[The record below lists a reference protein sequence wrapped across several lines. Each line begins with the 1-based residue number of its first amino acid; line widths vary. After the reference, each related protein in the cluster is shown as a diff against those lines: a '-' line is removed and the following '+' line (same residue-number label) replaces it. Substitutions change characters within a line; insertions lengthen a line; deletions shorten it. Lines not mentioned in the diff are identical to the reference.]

1 MKTTLESRK
10 IELVQHFLNLDNIET
25 ISKIENL
32 LHDEQ
37 VRISEEKL
45 IKKITEKQIHE
56 MLNHAE
62 NDFKN
67 GETYKSEEINSIID
81 NWK

>member
-32 LHDEQ
+32 LHDEE

-67 GETYKSEEINSIID
+67 GETYTSEEINSIID